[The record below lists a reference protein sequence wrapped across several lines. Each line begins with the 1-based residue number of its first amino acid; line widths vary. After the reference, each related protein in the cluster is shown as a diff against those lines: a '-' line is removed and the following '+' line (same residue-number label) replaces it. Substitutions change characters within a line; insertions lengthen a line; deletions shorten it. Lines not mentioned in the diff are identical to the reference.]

1 MFIKLIKRLFTS
13 SSANK
18 QPDYTAFEKN
28 RGNNTTQDNIT
39 QENKQ
44 TLTAE
49 QLMDA
54 ETRHLHNFYQ
64 FLFGKSDTTAEQD
77 ELSIHIANK
86 IERLLADPKHILA
99 SLPVLPVSIT
109 KVLNQANDEAF
120 DADELISLIQ
130 GEPVIAAKVLELANS
145 QFYNPSGREILD
157 LKSAFM
163 RLGATGLVEGVIN
176 GFLSK
181 LTPQSQ
187 VYFKQYGNKIW
198 QHSADTGD
206 IAKRLLLSSQ
216 YKEEA
221 NQAYLIGL
229 ICNLGDM
236 IMFQLLMDAFS
247 YVHPDC
253 EPNSHAFKLLMV
265 RKSKTLTYFIA
276 KHWQFPKPILDALAI
291 QAKIQKTSLLNTA
304 FSRYP
309 LACYVYE
316 ANIISELFMMLETE
330 QIKEVDL
337 EDAKVNLVVSDTA
350 KALIQERILTTI

>member
-1 MFIKLIKRLFTS
+1 MFIKLIKRLFSNTS
-13 SSANK
+13 SIK
-18 QPDYTAFEKN
+18 QPNYTAFEKSKA
-28 RGNNTTQDNIT
+28 DNANSDNSI
-39 QENKQ
+39 QNSGPV
-44 TLTAE
+44 LSAE
-49 QLMDA
+49 QLIDA
-54 ETRHLHNFYQ
+54 ETRHQQEFYQ
-64 FLFGKSDTTAEQD
+64 FLFGKSDTLAKQD
-77 ELSIHIANK
+77 ELSTHIANK

-109 KVLNQANDEAF
+109 RVLNQANDEAF
-120 DADELISLIQ
+120 DADELTTLIQ
-130 GEPVIAAKVLELANS
+130 QEPVIAAKVIELANS

-163 RLGATGLVEGVIN
+163 RLGATGLIEGVIN

-187 VYFKQYGNKIW
+187 VYFKQYGNRIW
-198 QHSADTGD
+198 HHSADTGD
-206 IAKRLLLSSQ
+206 IAKRLLLNSP

-221 NQAYLIGL
+221 SQAYLIGL

-247 YVHPDC
+247 FVHPDC
-253 EPNSHAFKLLMV
+253 QPNSYAFKRLMIQ
-265 RKSKTLTYFIA
+265 KSKTLTYFIA

-304 FSRYP
+304 FNKYP

-316 ANIISELFMMLETE
+316 ANIISELFMMLADQ
-330 QIKEVDL
+330 QIQDTDL
-337 EDAKVNLVVSDTA
+337 AEAAVNLVVSDAA
-350 KALIQERILTTI
+350 KTLIQEKISFNM